1 MGKMGSFN
9 ISGLK
14 ELQKNLNKLQDP
26 DKFVEACAR
35 ELAAR
40 LLRMVVKRTPVG
52 DYSKEI
58 QVVAKRDSKN
68 HKKGDTYQKKVN
80 PSGKKGGTLRRG
92 WTDGQ
97 RVETYAA
104 YVPIHHFGNT
114 YVIEIVNPIEYA
126 SYVEYGHRQEP
137 GRYVPAIGKKLKHGW
152 VRGHFMMTISE
163 QELEKI
169 APKVLE
175 NKIKKYLGGCLK

>member
-26 DKFVEACAR
+26 DKFAEACAK

-52 DYSKEI
+52 EYPKS
-58 QVVAKRDSKN
+58 
-68 HKKGDTYQKKVN
+68 
-80 PSGKKGGTLRRG
+80 SGKKGGTLRRG
-92 WTDGQ
+92 WTGEKRSSAQ
-97 RVETYAA
+97 NYADSLT
-104 YVPIHHFGNT
+104 VHHFGNT

-126 SYVEYGHRQEP
+126 SYVEYGHRT
-137 GRYVPAIGKKLKHGW
+137 ANHKGW
-152 VRGHFMMTISE
+152 VRGRFMMSISE
-163 QELEKI
+163 QELEKN